1 MWLAPS
7 PFLQNALEQLT
18 RSSVG
23 PWVVFALHAGCGA
36 AVLVFVFVLLVAL
49 LFSLLLFCAG
59 DPKRMVRTVLLL
71 GPVAGLY
78 AALHVGALVALL
90 GWPALSVLERVL
102 GLGPDA
108 VNWASS
114 MLSLS
119 YASVGLVVVS
129 AVGFVIIAMG
139 RGIWHRQNAPQAT
152 RSEERIKWPGPY
164 NPYALD
170 KKLESGESN
179 LQLDREPGRTAIR
192 AGYHRIGVIAGPLF
206 ATPVL
211 LLGIVVAAEEQSVLL
226 FLYFGLA
233 AAGVLVVIYGIG
245 QLLGS
250 LVDTFTCK
258 MRSAEHA

>member
-1 MWLAPS
+1 MWLGPS
-7 PFLQNALEQLT
+7 PSLQNAVEQLT

-23 PWVVFALHAGCGA
+23 RWVVFAMHAASGA
-36 AVLVFVFVLLVAL
+36 AVLVFVFVLLVAV

-78 AALHVGALVALL
+78 AALHVGGLVALF
-90 GWPALSVLERVL
+90 GWPVLSVLERVP

-119 YASVGLVVVS
+119 YASVGLMVVS
-129 AVGFVIIAMG
+129 ALAFVIIAVG
-139 RGIWHRQNAPQAT
+139 RGIWHRQKAPPAT

-164 NPYALD
+164 NPYTLD
-170 KKLESGESN
+170 KKLQSSKGN
-179 LQLDREPGRTAIR
+179 RQLDREPARSVIR

-211 LLGIVVAAEEQSVLL
+211 LLGIVVAVEEQNACL
-226 FLYFGLA
+226 FLYFGVA
-233 AAGVLVVIYGIG
+233 AAGVLAVTYGIG
-245 QLLGS
+245 QLLGA

-258 MRSAEHA
+258 MRSAEHG